1 MTQAPAQ
8 QPDLEKARRQTMT
21 GMMLVMGACVF
32 GGLTAVVL
40 VALGQRTAA
49 GIVAALAGVAV
60 ILGVFVQVSGF
71 QKLKA
76 GERSKTP

>member
-1 MTQAPAQ
+1 MTPAPAQ
-8 QPDLEKARRQTMT
+8 QPDLEKARRQMMT

-40 VALGQRTAA
+40 VALGQRA
-49 GIVAALAGVAV
+49 GAGVVAVLAGVVV
-60 ILGVFVQVSGF
+60 ILGVFAQVSGF

-76 GERSKTP
+76 GGRSKAS